1 MKDWQEIIND
11 LIKNPDIKSV
21 EIKGWESHDLSGH
34 GYIKK
39 HLPIIRI
46 EKYDCYNR
54 KSKESITSS

>member
-1 MKDWQEIIND
+1 MKDWQEIINN
-11 LIKNPDIKSV
+11 LIENPDIKSV
-21 EIKGWESHDLSGH
+21 DVKGWEPHDLSGH

>member
-46 EKYDCYNR
+46 EK
-54 KSKESITSS
+54 I